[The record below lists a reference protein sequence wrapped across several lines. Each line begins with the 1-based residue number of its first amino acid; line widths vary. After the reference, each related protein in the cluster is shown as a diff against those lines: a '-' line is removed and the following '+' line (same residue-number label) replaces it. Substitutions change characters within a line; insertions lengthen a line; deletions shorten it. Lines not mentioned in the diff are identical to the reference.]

1 MKALK
6 VKQKAF
12 FIIFKGFHWPKIV
25 SKSAEVSAIKI
36 IKILLMI
43 YAERFKS
50 LRLIVIALKLP
61 TYIFFCISVKNTSLF
76 NFAGL
81 QMPKYNHSS
90 SLNRSMKFFEVSLC
104 FKIKM
109 ESAPKCYF

>member
-1 MKALK
+1 M
-6 VKQKAF
+6 
-12 FIIFKGFHWPKIV
+12 
-25 SKSAEVSAIKI
+25 SAIKI

-43 YAERFKS
+43 HAERFKS

-61 TYIFFCISVKNTSLF
+61 TDIFFCISVKNTSLF

-90 SLNRSMKFFEVSLC
+90 SLNRNRKSFAVSLC
-104 FKIKM
+104 FKIKL